1 VNDMTQT
8 FPQDA
13 DGRARVTL
21 ADDIRT
27 VWRAFT
33 YRWKMIV
40 LVVLVFGGLGLGY
53 MWTATPGYESSVE
66 ILVDPRERDLVDG
79 EVAKTG
85 LGSSSYGADASLV
98 ESQVGIITSSSVL
111 GRLIEEF
118 NLENDSEFGLN
129 SASLTGTI
137 SSAIKA
143 IVYGPNF
150 SNYDSQTPF
159 DRALEK
165 LYGAIAIERVG
176 NTYIMRIA
184 VTTEDPVKSAKL
196 ADGIARIYLAEGQGA
211 SNSSSE
217 EAAVALEARL
227 DELRIEAEAARQ
239 AVEDYRVANRLLG
252 ADNLMLDE
260 AQLRDLNDQVTQA
273 RIATESARNWLEE
286 VTRVGD
292 APATATL
299 SGNTLSSGLVEQL
312 RTQLDL
318 AVAEE
323 QSLSATMGPRHPTL
337 GKARER
343 RQALEASLAAEFGRI
358 EGSAESGYQSS
369 LANQQK
375 LEAMLAEYEGRQAE
389 ANTASVRL
397 NDLQRVADTKTGVYQ
412 SFLTRAIEAR
422 QQIELP
428 TSTARIISPA
438 SISSRPSE
446 PRLMIVIAVSL
457 FLGVVLASGIAW
469 LQHVLLGTPAAS
481 ATTAGPRPDGTR
493 RPRRPFLPAWKLPQ
507 REPRPEPVK
516 AAAATPSASAV
527 APPAAAPSVQPTPV
541 VRPPAAER
549 AAKAASNAIDL
560 SMAANSNP
568 ASSPRDVVTTR
579 RLVRRV
585 PKLATRP
592 TIMQRVLAELLR

>member
-8 FPQDA
+8 FPENA
-13 DGRARVTL
+13 DGRARVSL

-40 LVVLVFGGLGLGY
+40 LIVLVFGGLGLGY

-66 ILVDPRERDLVDG
+66 ILVDPRERDLVEG

-85 LGSSSYGADASLV
+85 LGSSSFGADASLV

-118 NLENDSEFGLN
+118 DLENDSEFGLK
-129 SASLTGTI
+129 SASLAGAI

-143 IVYGPNF
+143 IVYGPNY
-150 SNYDSQTPF
+150 SNYDSQSSF

-165 LYGAIAIERVG
+165 LYEAIAIERVG

-184 VTTEDPVKSAKL
+184 VTTEDPVKSARL

-211 SNSSSE
+211 ANSSSE
-217 EAAVALEARL
+217 EAALALEARL
-227 DELRIEAEAARQ
+227 DDLRIEAEAARQ
-239 AVEDYRVANRLLG
+239 AVEDYRVANGLLD

-260 AQLRDLNDQVTQA
+260 AQLRDLNTQVTQA
-273 RIATESARNWLEE
+273 RIATEAARNWLEE
-286 VTRVGD
+286 VQRVGE

-299 SGNTLSSGLVEQL
+299 SGNTLSSGLVEEL
-312 RTQLDL
+312 RTQLDT
-318 AVAEE
+318 AVAEA

-337 GKARER
+337 VKAQQRV
-343 RQALEASLAAEFGRI
+343 QALQASLAAEFARI
-358 EGSAESGYQSS
+358 AGSAESGYQSS

-389 ANTASVRL
+389 ANSASVRL

-428 TSTARIISPA
+428 TSTARVISPA

-446 PRLMIVIAVSL
+446 PRLTIVMAVSL
-457 FLGVVLASGIAW
+457 FVGVVLASGIAW
-469 LQHVLLGTPAAS
+469 LQHVLFGTPAAD

-493 RPRRPFLPAWKLPQ
+493 RPRRPFLPAWKLPR
-507 REPRPEPVK
+507 REPRPETVK
-516 AAAATPSASAV
+516 AAPAS
-527 APPAAAPSVQPTPV
+527 PAAAASVPATAPAVESAPV
-541 VRPPAAER
+541 VSPPAAE
-549 AAKAASNAIDL
+549 AAASAAPNAIDL

-568 ASSPRDVVTTR
+568 ALSPRDVVKTR
-579 RLVRRV
+579 RVVRRV
-585 PKLATRP
+585 PKPATRP